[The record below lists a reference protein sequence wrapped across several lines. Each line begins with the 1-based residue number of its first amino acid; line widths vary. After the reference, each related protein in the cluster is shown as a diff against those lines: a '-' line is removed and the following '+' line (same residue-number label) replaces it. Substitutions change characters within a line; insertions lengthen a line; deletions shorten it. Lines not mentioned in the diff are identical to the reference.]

1 MISDECV
8 LTGNTEMH
16 FVQGTKYVDKN
27 DDLARMLAIIPLLT
41 PG

>member
-1 MISDECV
+1 MISDGCV

-16 FVQGTKYVDKN
+16 FIQGTKYVDKN

>member
-8 LTGNTEMH
+8 LTANTEMH
-16 FVQGTKYVDKN
+16 FIQGTKYANKN
-27 DDLARMLAIIPLLT
+27 DDLAGMLVIIPLLT